1 MQSGWLMTLWIL
13 LDWYKVFIKVRNL
26 SNTTGRVAENRRA
39 RYDYQIEETVEAG
52 LILMGSE
59 VKSLR
64 SGRASIAESYAGEEN
79 GSLVLINAN
88 IPIYPAARENHEPKR
103 MRQLLLKAKERD
115 KYLNMIRR
123 DGFTIVPLSLY
134 FNQQGKAKLSIGL
147 AKGRKKH
154 DKREVSKQRDWDRQ
168 KHKILKGH

>member
-1 MQSGWLMTLWIL
+1 M
-13 LDWYKVFIKVRNL
+13 
-26 SNTTGRVAENRRA
+26 TGRVAENRRA

-52 LILMGSE
+52 LILTGSE

-64 SGRASIAESYAGEEN
+64 SGRASIAESYASEEN
-79 GSLVLINAN
+79 GNLVLINAN

-103 MRQLLLKAKERD
+103 MRTLLMKAKERD

-123 DGFTIVPLSLY
+123 DGYTLVPLSLY
-134 FNQQGKAKLSIGL
+134 FNQKGVAKLSIGL

-154 DKREVSKQRDWDRQ
+154 DKREASKQRDWDRQ
-168 KHKILKGH
+168 KHRLLKEH

>member
-1 MQSGWLMTLWIL
+1 MS
-13 LDWYKVFIKVRNL
+13 NL
-26 SNTTGRVAENRRA
+26 TGRVAENRRA
-39 RYDYQIEETVEAG
+39 RYDYQIEEAGEAG

-79 GSLVLINAN
+79 GNLVLINSN

-103 MRQLLLKAKERD
+103 MRTLLMKAKERD

-123 DGFTIVPLSLY
+123 DGYTLVPLSLY
-134 FNQQGKAKLSIGL
+134 FNQKGVAKLSIGL

-154 DKREVSKQRDWDRQ
+154 DKREASKQRDWDRQ
-168 KHKILKGH
+168 KHRLLKEH